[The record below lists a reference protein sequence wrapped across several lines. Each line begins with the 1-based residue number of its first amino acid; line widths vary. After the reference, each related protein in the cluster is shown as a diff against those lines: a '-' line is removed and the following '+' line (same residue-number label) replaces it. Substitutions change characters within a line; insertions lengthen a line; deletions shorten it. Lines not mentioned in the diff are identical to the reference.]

1 MLHTTPARATPAADA
16 AGPSPAPDRPEPP
29 VRDLPGGLVAV
40 AAGVALWAYLV
51 VKYLRQRIILSFDT
65 ANNYAH
71 VWYVADRIW
80 KHGHLPLHM
89 PVLGAGRA
97 FAFPYGFIPWV
108 TAALF
113 RPLLGD
119 WVVGLWMVIGAAGL
133 IGGTFF
139 AFPEL
144 RRGWWAAAVLA
155 NPAIIEALLFGQLTF
170 EWAGALVLFG
180 IGCWRRDKRVAAVIL
195 AGAGQ
200 ATHPA
205 IVLPMTALLVA
216 AWWWF
221 EPDRRALV
229 RCYLL
234 STLVALPATVIVFA
248 SPTAS
253 DATWRDIVVNFIATL
268 APRACIVVVPAVL
281 TAIERHRHL
290 LPRFQRAVAP
300 FFLGLVVL
308 VNVIVQIPLRVGT
321 SWRWLH
327 TQQAAASGMDEFL
340 SAGHF
345 QPGKTYRVLRNGD
358 VKFGM
363 YRLLQAGGKLDSE
376 FFPESQA
383 IHSFSSVA
391 AYDRLLCARKV
402 DYVVDFASYDQR
414 IRTNEHAL
422 LSRMAG
428 TTPTDPGAPV
438 VVRSVSRSPDV
449 ELFSIERRSCPP
461 SS

>member
-1 MLHTTPARATPAADA
+1 MLTTEPDA
-16 AGPSPAPDRPEPP
+16 GTSSAGVNRPAPTDA
-29 VRDLPGGLVAV
+29 PGGQVVLG
-40 AAGVALWAYLV
+40 AAVALWAYLI

-80 KHGHLPLHM
+80 QHGHLPLKM
-89 PVLGAGRA
+89 PVLGSGRA

-119 WVVGLWMVIGAAGL
+119 WVVGLWMVIGAVGMIA
-133 IGGTFF
+133 GTFF

-144 RRGWWAAAVLA
+144 RKGWWAAAVLV
-155 NPAIIEALLFGQLTF
+155 NPAIIEGLLFGQLTF

-180 IGCWRRDKRVAAVIL
+180 IGCWRRDKRLAAVL
-195 AGAGQ
+195 LVGAGQ

-205 IVLPMTALLVA
+205 IVLPMTGALVA
-216 AWWWF
+216 AWWYF

-234 STLVALPATVIVFA
+234 STVVALPATIIVFA

-253 DATWRDIVVNFIATL
+253 DATWRDILINFIATI
-268 APRACIVVVPAVL
+268 APRACILDMPVVMTAVV
-281 TAIERHRHL
+281 IHRHH
-290 LPRFQRAVAP
+290 LPKFQRALAP
-300 FFLGLVVL
+300 FFLGIVVL

-327 TQQAAASGMDEFL
+327 TRPAAASSMDEFL
-340 SAGHF
+340 RSGHF
-345 QPGKTYRVLRNGD
+345 QPGRTYRVLRNGD
-358 VKFGM
+358 VKFGL
-363 YRLLQAGGKLDSE
+363 YRLLQAGGRLDSE

-383 IHSFSSVA
+383 IRSFPSTTAYEQLLCTRRVDFVVA
-391 AYDRLLCARKV
+391 FTSYDRK
-402 DYVVDFASYDQR
+402 
-414 IRTNEHAL
+414 INTNEHDL
-422 LSRMAG
+422 LRQLAAH
-428 TTPTDPGAPV
+428 PDPASTAPV
-438 VVRSVSRSPDV
+438 VTSVEKDPTV
-449 ELFSIERRSCPP
+449 ELFSVDRARCRRQPA
-461 SS
+461 